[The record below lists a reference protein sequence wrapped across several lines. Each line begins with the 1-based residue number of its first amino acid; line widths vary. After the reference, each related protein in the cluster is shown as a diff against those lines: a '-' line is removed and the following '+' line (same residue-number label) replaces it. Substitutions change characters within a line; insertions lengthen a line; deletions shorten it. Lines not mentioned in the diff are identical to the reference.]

1 MQVQVKTS
9 CTIVYDTS
17 LVDEYMNNYEVEEL
31 ILNQLDGE
39 VRWRIHEGFLT
50 AGMGDVEV
58 EGHDFAVN
66 VQRYPHQDALHA
78 TVLLNVTYDL
88 LDQDT
93 SQFDY
98 HKQLESIFSHMAG
111 EGSMSGETE
120 LMVDDWKF
128 APHGVEVSIVQLG
141 RSPQA
146 AVNAENS
153 DPLYVIAIGTAM
165 REVADL
171 QSYLAEKGMDTSVLM
186 SNEEA
191 FNLYQRIVEHSNAGD
206 DGFEIEEVYIY
217 DQYRE
222 QDGVELSCDEILTT
236 IHDQSVGVQQAIG
249 SALKLAHEGLV
260 DATIEGELY
269 SDANTWDLKEM
280 LRRGAA
286 LQAPEHQDDPLAVS
300 NGSNAAP
307 TVR

>member
-9 CTIVYDTS
+9 CTMVYDTS
-17 LVDEYMNNYEVEEL
+17 LVDEYMNNREVEEL
-31 ILNQLDGE
+31 IINQLDGE

-88 LDQDT
+88 VNHDS

-98 HKQLESIFSHMAG
+98 HKQLEYIFSHMAG

-120 LMVDDWKF
+120 LIVDDWKF

-153 DPLYVIAIGTAM
+153 DPLYVIAIATAM
-165 REVADL
+165 REVTY
-171 QSYLAEKGMDTSVLM
+171 QAEKGMNTLVLM

-206 DGFEIEEVYIY
+206 DGFEIEEVYVY

-222 QDGVELSCDEILTT
+222 EDGAERSCDEILTT

-260 DATIEGELY
+260 DAAIEDELD

-280 LRRGAA
+280 VRRGAA

-300 NGSNAAP
+300 NESNSAP
-307 TVR
+307 TLR